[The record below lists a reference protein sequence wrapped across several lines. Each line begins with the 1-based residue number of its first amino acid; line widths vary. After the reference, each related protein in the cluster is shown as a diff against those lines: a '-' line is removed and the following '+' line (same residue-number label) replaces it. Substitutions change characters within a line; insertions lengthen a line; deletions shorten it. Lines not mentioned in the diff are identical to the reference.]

1 MFTRWWCC
9 ALVSYVDVN
18 TLMMLH
24 SWLSYV
30 DINTITMLRSWLS
43 YVDIHTLIMLR
54 LRSWLL
60 MLMLTHWWCY
70 ALDFLMLMLTRW
82 WCYPLDCY
90 GLDFLLLTPSKSHGW
105 TGSRETMQK
114 LAARVP
120 AHKVFGISS
129 KGRIW
134 KINENPQFLVV
145 SGDGE
150 T

>member
-30 DINTITMLRSWLS
+30 DINNNDATLLAFLCGYSH
-43 YVDIHTLIMLR
+43 VDHATPTLLT
-54 LRSWLL
+54 L